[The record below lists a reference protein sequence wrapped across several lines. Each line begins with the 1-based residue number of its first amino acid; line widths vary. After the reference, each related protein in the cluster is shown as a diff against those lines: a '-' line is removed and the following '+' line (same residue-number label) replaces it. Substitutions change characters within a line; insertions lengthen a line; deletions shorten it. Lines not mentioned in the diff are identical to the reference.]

1 MRLIANHRLV
11 EDFIDSLDVKELQPE
26 QDVKAEKY
34 QFSYIFEYSF
44 SKQKVWDKPDT
55 LYFMFQKIVHVLSGL
70 RHIEELGPITVK
82 IEDSKYSK
90 DEEEFVVDAQS
101 FRVLIDSYAAEMK
114 QQNFYSS
121 TPLALDIMVQFNTHK
136 VSYERYVKE
145 INKMHKLLMYD
156 YRHETMNPDSL
167 SVADND
173 SWDSPIWI
181 CSDSALTQQL
191 EIKNAYTI
199 IFSEVPEELNYK
211 DFYRIVYR
219 AQYRQLM

>member
-1 MRLIANHRLV
+1 MI
-11 EDFIDSLDVKELQPE
+11 
-26 QDVKAEKY
+26 
-34 QFSYIFEYSF
+34 
-44 SKQKVWDKPDT
+44 
-55 LYFMFQKIVHVLSGL
+55 
-70 RHIEELGPITVK
+70 
-82 IEDSKYSK
+82 
-90 DEEEFVVDAQS
+90 
-101 FRVLIDSYAAEMK
+101 
-114 QQNFYSS
+114 
-121 TPLALDIMVQFNTHK
+121 QFNAHK

-199 IFSEVPEELNYK
+199 IFSEVPEELHYK